1 MLHTIRRIAFAIL
14 LVMMVPRV
22 APAAE
27 LATAATRQAA
37 QPQAPA
43 QSEFVPVRDLPPQ
56 EQMPAAPLVI
66 AAYAVAWIGIFIYL
80 ASIWRRLQKV
90 DRELADVARRV
101 AERSRT

>member
-1 MLHTIRRIAFAIL
+1 MLKITRPIVVVALLAAASVAALAPFAS
-14 LVMMVPRV
+14 
-22 APAAE
+22 AQ
-27 LATAATRQAA
+27 TA
-37 QPQAPA
+37 QPQGQA
-43 QSEFVPVRDLPPQ
+43 QTEFVPVNELPPQ

>member
-1 MLHTIRRIAFAIL
+1 MLKMTGRIALVFL
-14 LVMMVPRV
+14 LMAGAV
-22 APAAE
+22 APRA
-27 LATAATRQAA
+27 AA
-37 QPQAPA
+37 QTTQPQGQA
-43 QSEFVPVRDLPPQ
+43 QTEFVPVNELPPQ